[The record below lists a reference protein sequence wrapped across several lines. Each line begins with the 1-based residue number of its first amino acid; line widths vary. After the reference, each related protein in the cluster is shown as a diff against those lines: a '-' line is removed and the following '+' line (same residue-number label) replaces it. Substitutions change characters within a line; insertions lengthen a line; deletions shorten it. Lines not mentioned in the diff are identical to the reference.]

1 MNKFFRSLLRTGLYL
16 LELSDRA
23 TDDMRD
29 RAEDL
34 RDRAADIRDRAK
46 DQVEDLASRTRL
58 AVRGQ
63 QTLTLRNALS
73 FAAGVGLGVGV
84 GILFAPAS
92 GQETRSSIADTFQDV
107 GKRARERFSGAER
120 AAG

>member
-1 MNKFFRSLLRTGLYL
+1 VNKFFRSLLKTGLCL

-46 DQVEDLASRTRL
+46 DQVEDLAGRTRR
-58 AVRGQ
+58 AMRGQ
-63 QTLTLRNALS
+63 QTPTLRGAIS
-73 FAAGVGLGVGV
+73 FAVGVGLGVGV
-84 GILFAPAS
+84 GMLFAPAS
-92 GQETRSSIADTFQDV
+92 GQETRSSISDTFQDV
-107 GKRARERFSGAER
+107 GNRVRERFSAAER

>member
-23 TDDMRD
+23 TDD
-29 RAEDL
+29 L

-46 DQVEDLASRTRL
+46 DPVDDLASRAPL
-58 AVRGQ
+58 AARGQ
-63 QTLTLRNALS
+63 QTPTLRDALI
-73 FAAGVGLGVGV
+73 FAAGAGLGVGV
-84 GILFAPAS
+84 GLLFAPAS

-107 GKRARERFSGAER
+107 GNRVRESFSGAER